1 VLDSAANIT
10 KIETPAMPIGRRF
23 STIILVLL
31 SAAALAGGSHAQ
43 VTSGNAFTIS
53 GVDVD
58 ATGADAMKA
67 RDQAVREAKRRAVGL
82 LIERMVAPED
92 RSKVPPVDDARLEGM
107 IRGVEFAKERPA
119 GNRFIGT
126 LNVVFSADQVKSWL
140 SEAGIAV
147 AETVSRAALV
157 VPLWKDKGG
166 VEPLDDR
173 NAWRDAW
180 SKLDTS
186 GSAVPVTVVRGDQLD
201 QNAMSVEEAYVGDVS
216 ALTRLNERYHL
227 PTIVVAIVEGD
238 KDAGT
243 LSVSGYRYDTQTG
256 ARSDLAKVTV
266 AGAAQLADAAGK
278 VQAKLDGEW
287 RGMAVVRRDSQ
298 DAMEVTV
305 PIKALS
311 DWVQVRQ
318 RLASIPAIKGIV
330 VRTLETDHAEVH
342 VDYYGTADQLTQTLA
357 QAGLQ
362 LSKAA
367 DGWQLQ
373 VR

>member
-1 VLDSAANIT
+1 MAPPRLLT
-10 KIETPAMPIGRRF
+10 GRRF
-23 STIILVLL
+23 STIFLVLL
-31 SAAALAGGSHAQ
+31 AAAAFAGGASAQ
-43 VTSGNAFTIS
+43 VTSGNAFTIG

-58 ATGADAMKA
+58 VTGADALKA

-119 GNRFIGT
+119 GNRFTGT
-126 LNVVFSADQVKSWL
+126 LNVVFGADQVKSWL

-147 AETVSRAALV
+147 AETVARAALV
-157 VPLWKDKGG
+157 VPLWKGKNG

-186 GSAVPVTVVRGDQLD
+186 ASAVPVTMVRGDQID
-201 QNAMSVEEAYVGDVS
+201 QNALSVEEAYVGDVT
-216 ALTRLNERYHL
+216 ALTRLNERYRM

-243 LSVSGYRYDTQTG
+243 LTVGGYRYDAQTG
-256 ARSDLAKVTV
+256 ARSDLGKVSV
-266 AGAAQLADAAGK
+266 AGAGQLADAAGK
-278 VQAKLDGEW
+278 IQAKLDGDW

-298 DAMEVTV
+298 DAMEVVV

-318 RLASIPAIKGIV
+318 RLAAIPAIKSVV
-330 VRTLETDHAEVH
+330 VRTLESDRAQVH

>member
-1 VLDSAANIT
+1 
-10 KIETPAMPIGRRF
+10 MPMARRF
-23 STIILVLL
+23 STIFFVLL
-31 SAAALAGGSHAQ
+31 AVATLAGGASAQ
-43 VTSGNAFTIS
+43 VTSGNAFTI
-53 GVDVD
+53 GGVEVDV
-58 ATGADAMKA
+58 TGADALKA

-107 IRGVEFAKERPA
+107 VRGVEFAKERPA
-119 GNRFIGT
+119 GNRFTGT
-126 LNVVFSADQVKSWL
+126 LNVVFGADQVKSWL
-140 SEAGIAV
+140 SGAGIAV
-147 AETVSRAALV
+147 AETVARAALV
-157 VPLWKDKGG
+157 VPLWKGKNG
-166 VEPLDDR
+166 VESLDDR
-173 NAWRDAW
+173 NGWRDAW

-186 GSAVPVTVVRGDQLD
+186 ASAVPVTVVRGDQLD
-201 QNAMSVEEAYVGDVS
+201 QNALSVEEAYVGDVT
-216 ALTRLNERYHL
+216 ALTRLNERYRM

-243 LSVSGYRYDTQTG
+243 LSVGGYRYDTLTG
-256 ARSDLAKVTV
+256 ARSDLGKVSV
-266 AGAAQLADAAGK
+266 AGAGQLADAAGK
-278 VQAKLDGEW
+278 IQAKLDGDW

-298 DAMEVTV
+298 DAMEVMV

-318 RLASIPAIKGIV
+318 RLASIPAIKNVV
-330 VRTLETDHAEVH
+330 VRTLESDRAQVH
-342 VDYYGTADQLTQTLA
+342 VDYYGTSDQLTQTLA
-357 QAGLQ
+357 QAGLE

>member
-1 VLDSAANIT
+1 MLDLGANIT
-10 KIETPAMPIGRRF
+10 KNETPAMPIGRRF
-23 STIILVLL
+23 STIFFVLL
-31 SAAALAGGSHAQ
+31 AAAAFAGDAFAQ
-43 VTSGNAFTIS
+43 VTSGNAFTIG

-58 ATGADAMKA
+58 VTGADALKA

-119 GNRFIGT
+119 GNRFTGT
-126 LNVVFSADQVKSWL
+126 LNVVFGVDQVKSWL

-147 AETVSRAALV
+147 AETVARAALV
-157 VPLWKDKGG
+157 VPLWKDKNG

-186 GSAVPVTVVRGDQLD
+186 ASAVPVTVVRGDQID
-201 QNAMSVEEAYVGDVS
+201 QNALSVEEAYVGDVTS
-216 ALTRLNERYHL
+216 LTRLNERYRM

-243 LSVSGYRYDTQTG
+243 LSVGGYRYDAQTG
-256 ARSDLAKVTV
+256 ARSDLAKVSV
-266 AGAAQLADAAGK
+266 AGAGQLADAAGK
-278 VQAKLDGEW
+278 IQAKLDGDW
-287 RGMAVVRRDSQ
+287 RSMAVVRRDSQ
-298 DAMEVTV
+298 DAMELIV

-318 RLASIPAIKGIV
+318 RLAAIPAIKSVV
-330 VRTLETDHAEVH
+330 VRTLESDRAEVH

>member
-10 KIETPAMPIGRRF
+10 KIETPAMPMARRF
-23 STIILVLL
+23 STIFLL
-31 SAAALAGGSHAQ
+31 LLAAAAFAGSAFAQ

-58 ATGADAMKA
+58 ATGADALKA

-107 IRGVEFAKERPA
+107 IRGVEFAKEHPA
-119 GNRFIGT
+119 GNRFTGT

-140 SEAGIAV
+140 SGAGIAV
-147 AETVSRAALV
+147 AETVARAALV

-186 GSAVPVTVVRGDQLD
+186 ASAVPVTVVRGDQLD

-216 ALTRLNERYHL
+216 ALTRLNARYHL

-243 LSVSGYRYDTQTG
+243 LSVGGYRYDTQTG
-256 ARSDLAKVTV
+256 AHSDLAKVTV

-278 VQAKLDGEW
+278 VQAKLDGDW

-318 RLASIPAIKGIV
+318 RLGAIPAIKNVV
-330 VRTLETDHAEVH
+330 VRTLETDHAELH
-342 VDYYGTADQLTQTLA
+342 VDYYGTPDQLTQTLA